1 VHPDGPFLCP
11 DGSVSRVLFA
21 AVSGRFADRL
31 VSEFRIQRVS
41 GQLNFVSGQ
50 VHPRVGL
57 CDFTFACLDALL
69 AYSDK
74 PRLKLLDAISSS
86 FLSLSLS

>member
-31 VSEFRIQRVS
+31 VSEFRIQR
-41 GQLNFVSGQ
+41 VSGQ